1 MSAIGMLLNSLK
13 FLARIKSKLI
23 GHIYFTINKSL
34 INSRLW
40 LHCTRINIG
49 LRKMLKNGLKGL
61 NKQGKSNG
69 SNLALI
75 LRIKSVLKNKSKYKI
90 KILKKTDKIIR
101 NLHLNNRIRKKEMLK
116 KENCDLFM
124 RLFLPI
130 PR

>member
-1 MSAIGMLLNSLK
+1 
-13 FLARIKSKLI
+13 
-23 GHIYFTINKSL
+23 
-34 INSRLW
+34 
-40 LHCTRINIG
+40 
-49 LRKMLKNGLKGL
+49 MLKNGLKGL

-124 RLFLPI
+124 CLFLPI